1 MTSKFLPRI
10 LDMRNRKRV
19 RRCKYCGNVI
29 YGMDRVRHHARS
41 KGVHSGVCSRPECRA
56 AFAASKP
63 LQSSSRSGN

>member
-19 RRCKYCGNVI
+19 RRCKYCGNI
-29 YGMDRVRHHARS
+29 MHGMDRVRHHAHS
-41 KGVHSGVCSRPECRA
+41 KGVHSGVCSRRECRA
-56 AFAASKP
+56 ASAASKP